1 VKYQDQ
7 INIESKIKVVR
18 FIGELVKFRMYSKI
32 EALYCLKLLLH
43 DFTHHHIEMCC
54 SLLESCGRFLFR
66 NVDSHQ
72 RTKVYL
78 VSVHMWTRYEGS
90 PILKVQVF
98 VIRGLHTT
106 SDYCVFVC
114 QVDEQLLRWCYSPF
128 TCPSFTT
135 EQYDRCE

>member
-1 VKYQDQ
+1 MKYQDQ

-66 NVDSHQ
+66 NPDSHQ

-78 VSVHMWTRYEGS
+78 VSVHEY
-90 PILKVQVF
+90 
-98 VIRGLHTT
+98 
-106 SDYCVFVC
+106 
-114 QVDEQLLRWCYSPF
+114 VDLLCRWLEF
-128 TCPSFTT
+128 
-135 EQYDRCE
+135 EL